1 MSILIRRLTPADSA
15 AFQSLRLS
23 GLRETPTAFTSSYE
37 EECNTPLSVTE
48 AYFASDAGRN
58 RFGAFDG
65 DRLVGMVGVGR
76 EAQIKLRHKAFIR
89 GMQVD
94 VAYRGTGVG
103 RQLMNEAMAC
113 IATMEGVTKV
123 TLAVT
128 VGNAAAIHLYESLGF
143 KVYGREHRALIVD
156 GVAYDD
162 ILMDKN
168 LQVVQDENDLFPST
182 QTSGFDQTI

>member
-1 MSILIRRLTPADSA
+1 MPIHIRRLTPADSA
-15 AFQSLRLS
+15 AFQALRLA
-23 GLRETPTAFTSSYE
+23 GLRETPNAFTSSYE

-48 AYFASDAGRN
+48 AYFASEAGRN

-65 DRLVGMVGVGR
+65 ERLVGMVGVGR

-94 VAYRGTGVG
+94 MAYRGTGVG
-103 RQLMNEAMAC
+103 RQLMNQAMEC

-143 KVYGREHRALIVD
+143 KVYGREHCALIVD
-156 GVAYDD
+156 GVPYDD
-162 ILMDKN
+162 ILMDKK
-168 LQVVQDENDLFPST
+168 LTDENDESDMLSSVAS
-182 QTSGFDQTI
+182 SGFDQTI

>member
-76 EAQIKLRHKAFIR
+76 EPQIKLRHKAFIR

-143 KVYGREHRALIVD
+143 KVYGREHHALIVD

-168 LQVVQDENDLFPST
+168 LQVVRDENELFPST

>member
-1 MSILIRRLTPADSA
+1 MPILIRRLTPSDAA

-37 EECNTPLSVTE
+37 EECNTPIPVTE
-48 AYFASDAGRN
+48 AYFESEAGRN

-76 EAQIKLRHKAFIR
+76 ESQIKLRHKAYIR

-103 RQLMNEAMAC
+103 RQLMEHAMEF
-113 IATMEGVTKV
+113 ISTMEGVTKV

-128 VGNAAAIHLYESLGF
+128 VGNAAAITLYESIGF
-143 KVYGREHRALIVD
+143 KVYGREHCALIVD
-156 GVAYDD
+156 GVPYDD
-162 ILMDKN
+162 VLMDIQ
-168 LQVVQDENDLFPST
+168 L
-182 QTSGFDQTI
+182 